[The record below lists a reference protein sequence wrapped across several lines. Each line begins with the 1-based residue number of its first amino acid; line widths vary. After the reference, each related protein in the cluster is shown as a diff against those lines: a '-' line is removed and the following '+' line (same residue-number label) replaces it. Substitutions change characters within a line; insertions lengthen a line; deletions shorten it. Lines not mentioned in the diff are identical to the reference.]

1 MMKQFSFK
9 SVKAKILSAFL
20 VVTVFIFGFSTYSYF
35 ANARIISTAENIVE
49 KELKLLSAS
58 EKLAST
64 VSLRTSASKSYILD
78 GNVAAKDSFEE
89 YVKIAEENFAI
100 INELESSEEL
110 SELADKSR
118 TWRENVR
125 TQVFDV
131 YDKGDK
137 EQAIRNL
144 AETDLLA
151 LEVMTGYQ
159 DFANAKKESIDKLGA
174 EMISLSKAT
183 KNLGSAIGV
192 IITILS
198 VAVALLTARII
209 TTPIK
214 EVVKK
219 ITAMADGD
227 MSQPPLKQKTQD
239 EVGVLVQS
247 TNIMN
252 EKLHGLLSTIH
263 EVSGNVAAS
272 SEELA
277 QSAIGVKDGSQ
288 QIAMTMTDLAEG
300 SESQASS
307 AGDLAN
313 MIENFKGN
321 VQQAT
326 DQGTAMAN
334 DSQAVLQLTATGQG
348 LMNASTEQMATID
361 RIVQEAVSKVEGL
374 NSQSQEIS
382 KLVEVIDDI
391 ANQTNL
397 LALNAAI
404 EAARAGEQ
412 GKGFAVVA
420 DEVRKLAEQVSLSV
434 TDISSIVTRIQS
446 ETTNVTISL
455 QTGYDEVKK
464 GTEQITE
471 TGETFGT
478 ISTAVTHM
486 STNIQSITEN
496 LQGISTT
503 TEQINRSIDEI
514 AAITQES
521 AAGVEET
528 TATIEETVSTME
540 EIVNNTD
547 QLAILAENLN
557 NQVQQFKL

>member
-1 MMKQFSFK
+1 MMKQFRFK
-9 SVKAKILSAFL
+9 SVKAKILSAFI
-20 VVTVFIFGFSTYSYF
+20 VVTIFIFGFSTYSYF
-35 ANARIISTAENIVE
+35 ANARIISTVENIIE

-58 EKLAST
+58 EKLSST
-64 VSLRTSASKSYILD
+64 VSLRTSSMKSYILA
-78 GNVAAKDSFEE
+78 GNVGAKDSFEE

-100 INELESSEEL
+100 INELESNEEL
-110 SELADKSR
+110 SELADKAR
-118 TWRENVR
+118 IWRDEVQ
-125 TQVFDV
+125 TKVFDV
-131 YDKGDK
+131 YDQGDK
-137 EQAIRNL
+137 EQAIQNL

-151 LEVMTGYQ
+151 WEVMTGYEN
-159 DFANAKKESIDKLGA
+159 FANAKQESIDKLGA
-174 EMISLSKAT
+174 EMVSLSK
-183 KNLGSAIGV
+183 KSMYLGVAIGIF
-192 IITILS
+192 IIILS
-198 VAVALLTARII
+198 VIVAIIAARII

-227 MSQPPLKQKTQD
+227 MSLPPLKQKTQD
-239 EVGVLVQS
+239 EIGVLVQS

-252 EKLHGLLSTIH
+252 EKLHGLISTIH
-263 EVSGNVAAS
+263 GVSADVAAS

-277 QSAIGVKDGSQ
+277 QSASGVKAGSE

-313 MIENFKGN
+313 MMESFKVN

-361 RIVQEAVSKVEGL
+361 RIVQEAVFKVEGL

-382 KLVEVIDDI
+382 KLVEVIDSI

-434 TDISSIVTRIQS
+434 TDISSIVSRIQS
-446 ETTNVTISL
+446 ETKDVTMSL

-478 ISTAVTHM
+478 ITTAVNRM
-486 STNIQSITEN
+486 SDNIHSITEN
-496 LQGISTT
+496 LHGISTT
-503 TEQINRSIDEI
+503 TDQINRSIDEI

-521 AAGVEET
+521 AAGVEQT
-528 TATIEETVSTME
+528 TATIEETASTME
-540 EIVNNTD
+540 EIANNTD
-547 QLAILAENLN
+547 QLAILAGNLN
-557 NQVQQFKL
+557 SQVQQFKL

>member
-1 MMKQFSFK
+1 MKQFSFK
-9 SVKAKILSAFL
+9 SVRAKILSAFF
-20 VVTVFIFGFSTYSYF
+20 VVIIFIFGFSTYSYF
-35 ANARIISTAENIVE
+35 ANARILSNAENIIE
-49 KELKLLSAS
+49 KELQLLTAS
-58 EKLAST
+58 EKLS
-64 VSLRTSASKSYILD
+64 SSISNRTSASKSYLLN
-78 GNVAAKDSFEE
+78 GNAGAKDSFED
-89 YVKIAEENFAI
+89 YVKIAGENYAI
-100 INELESSEEL
+100 INELEANENLTEI
-110 SELADKSR
+110 ADKA
-118 TWRENVR
+118 TEWGEIVR

-131 YDKGDK
+131 YDQGNK
-137 EQAIRNL
+137 ELAIQNL
-144 AETDLLA
+144 AKADLLA
-151 LEVMTGYQ
+151 WEVMNGYEE
-159 DFANAKKESIDKLGA
+159 FANSKKESINKLGK
-174 EMISLSKAT
+174 EMVEQSKVSMY
-183 KNLGSAIGV
+183 LGASIGTL
-192 IITILS
+192 IIILS
-198 VAVALLTARII
+198 VIVAYITARII

-214 EVVKK
+214 EVVKR

-227 MSQPPLKQKTQD
+227 MSLPPLKQKTQD
-239 EVGVLVQS
+239 EIGLLVQS
-247 TNIMN
+247 TNTMN
-252 EKLHGLLSTIH
+252 GKLHDLLSTIH
-263 EVSGNVAAS
+263 GVSANVAAS

-277 QSAIGVKDGSQ
+277 QSAVGVKDGSQ

-307 AGDLAN
+307 ASDLAN
-313 MIENFKGN
+313 MMESFKVN

-326 DQGTAMAN
+326 EQGTTMAKG
-334 DSQAVLQLTATGQG
+334 SLTVLQLTETGQG
-348 LMNASTEQMATID
+348 LMNASTQQMYTID

-382 KLVEVIDDI
+382 KLVEVIDGI

-446 ETTNVTISL
+446 ETTNVTMSL

-464 GTEQITE
+464 GTAQITE
-471 TGETFGT
+471 TGETFNT
-478 ISTAVTHM
+478 ISTAVNRM
-486 STNIQSITEN
+486 SMTIQSITEN
-496 LQGISTT
+496 LLGISTT

-521 AAGVEET
+521 AAGVEQT
-528 TATIEETVSTME
+528 TATIEETAGTME
-540 EIVNNTD
+540 EIANNTD

-557 NQVQQFKL
+557 TQVQQFKL

>member
-1 MMKQFSFK
+1 MKKNKKNVSIK
-9 SVKAKILSAFL
+9 RRLLTAFL
-20 VVTVFIFGFSTYSYF
+20 FVSFYIVCFTIYNYF
-35 ANARIISTAENIVE
+35 ANERLVTTGETLVNNELQVLTASERLVESISSRNLAVKNYVLSGDKKYIDEFNSYGEVAEANMGILMELSAAENLL
-49 KELKLLSAS
+49 ELK
-58 EKLAST
+58 EKA
-64 VSLRTSASKSYILD
+64 
-78 GNVAAKDSFEE
+78 
-89 YVKIAEENFAI
+89 
-100 INELESSEEL
+100 LEWEKVIQS
-110 SELADKSR
+110 
-118 TWRENVR
+118 
-125 TQVFDV
+125 QVFDE
-131 YDKGDK
+131 YGKGNTELAYQNMMKTDYLATEIYEGYNQLAQAK
-137 EQAIRNL
+137 E
-144 AETDLLA
+144 
-151 LEVMTGYQ
+151 
-159 DFANAKKESIDKLGA
+159 ESINNMGNDMVSQLERNTIIGIILG
-174 EMISLSKAT
+174 
-183 KNLGSAIGV
+183 
-192 IITILS
+192 III
-198 VAVALLTARII
+198 VALAIVTAFVMSKII
-209 TTPIK
+209 ADPIK
-214 EVVKK
+214 VAIQKLKAIAE
-219 ITAMADGD
+219 GD
-227 MSQPPLKQKTQD
+227 LSQPPLVHSTQD
-239 EVGVLVQS
+239 EIGLLIES
-247 TNIMN
+247 TNTVNSVLQNVLGSIQD
-252 EKLHGLLSTIH
+252 
-263 EVSGNVAAS
+263 VSENLAAS

-277 QSAIGVKDGSQ
+277 QSAVGVKDGSQ
-288 QIAMTMTDLAEG
+288 QVAMTMTDLAEG

-313 MIENFKGN
+313 MMENFKGN

-382 KLVEVIDDI
+382 KLVEVIDGI

-404 EAARAGEQ
+404 EAARAGEH

-446 ETTNVTISL
+446 ETTNVTTSL

-478 ISTAVTHM
+478 ITTAVNRM

-528 TATIEETVSTME
+528 TATIEETVGTME
-540 EIVNNTD
+540 EIVTSSERLATVAEEINTKM
-547 QLAILAENLN
+547 
-557 NQVQQFKL
+557 QQFKL